1 MRCISIHPVRVGRSD
16 GEDRAMTGDSGTL
29 RPNLRRFK
37 SKVLLD
43 SARRGARVVQQA
55 GSVVLRIDDL
65 SMAAVVHGGWEL
77 LPFVRRI
84 RALQTLFWQPRNY
97 RDPKRMLSKALW
109 LLVMLL
115 CVV

>member
-1 MRCISIHPVRVGRSD
+1 
-16 GEDRAMTGDSGTL
+16 MTGDSGTL

-43 SARRGARVVQQA
+43 STRPRARVVQQA

-65 SMAAVVHGGWEL
+65 PMAAVVHGGWEL
-77 LPFVRRI
+77 LPFVGRI
-84 RALQTLFWQPRNY
+84 RALQTPFWQPRNSEAS
-97 RDPKRMLSKALW
+97 KRMLSKASW

>member
-1 MRCISIHPVRVGRSD
+1 LSSRGPSILGWMAAVRRMRCISIHPVRVGRSD

-43 SARRGARVVQQA
+43 SARPEARVVQQA

-65 SMAAVVHGGWEL
+65 SMPPWCTVAGSYS
-77 LPFVRRI
+77 P
-84 RALQTLFWQPRNY
+84 
-97 RDPKRMLSKALW
+97 S
-109 LLVMLL
+109 
-115 CVV
+115 